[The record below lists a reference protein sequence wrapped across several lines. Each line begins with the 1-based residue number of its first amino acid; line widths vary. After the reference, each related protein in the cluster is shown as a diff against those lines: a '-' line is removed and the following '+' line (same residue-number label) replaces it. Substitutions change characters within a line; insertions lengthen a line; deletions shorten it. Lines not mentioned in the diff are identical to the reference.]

1 MKLLITAMISLTF
14 VLGIGMVGLTFF
26 FGKMAL
32 ASAIREQNI

>member
-1 MKLLITAMISLTF
+1 MISLTF

-32 ASAIREQNI
+32 AYAVEDQNI